1 MTAVFFDIV
10 NYVRQVFWGNRNLT
24 SDKRVSTRQSS
35 TPSPLYPTLYN
46 PTITTTPFSHFAIS
60 SYRPGVPY
68 FYHPWFYPVL
78 NHISTT
84 PYKPLAPLH
93 LLYFPHSGPMSMLY
107 RPLWTLPA
115 KSLYKPLK
123 SYLTDTLSSLRL
135 SPQFLSNPSPIRF
148 LGLRVA
154 PVLTPVALTLFRSI
168 PKFNAVVTM
177 PEVKSQSKSH
187 PHMKSEETQTDDNP
201 YVV

>member
-1 MTAVFFDIV
+1 MTSVFSDIV

-46 PTITTTPFSHFAIS
+46 PTVTSTPFSHFALS

-68 FYHPWFYPVL
+68 FCNPLFYPVL

-84 PYKPLAPLH
+84 PYKPLSLLH
-93 LLYFPHSGPMSMLY
+93 LRPMSMLY
-107 RPLWTLPA
+107 RPLWTPPA
-115 KSLYKPLK
+115 KPPK

-135 SPQFLSNPSPIRF
+135 YPQFLSNPSLNRF

-154 PVLTPVALTLFRSI
+154 PVLTPVALTLFHSI

-177 PEVKSQSKSH
+177 PEFQSSSH